1 MTWKS
6 ALTSRLISMHDHHDH
21 PSSSTK
27 NIRVAFV
34 LNLAFTVIE
43 IVGGILTNSMAI
55 LSDALH
61 DLGDS
66 FTLGLT
72 WYLEK
77 VAGRSRTPSFTYGYR
92 RFSLLGALVSSVVLL
107 FGSILILAR
116 SIPRILNPEQVD
128 AYGMLGLAFLGI
140 VVNGIAVLRLKKGL
154 KLSERVV
161 MLHLLEDV
169 LGWVAVL
176 TASVVMVFVSLPIL
190 DPILSIV
197 ITLFVLFKLV
207 GTLRQTFR
215 IFLQSVPQEL
225 ELSEIKGTL
234 MSLDDV
240 EDVHDLHVWSLDGQY
255 NVLTV
260 HLTIREGAT
269 WLDAI
274 RLKGRCREL
283 LSRKKIRHSTIEI
296 ELENE
301 ECELEDC

>member
-1 MTWKS
+1 
-6 ALTSRLISMHDHHDH
+6 MHGPHDH
-21 PSSSTK
+21 PFSSTK

-34 LNLAFTVIE
+34 LNLAFTIIE

-77 VAGRSRTPSFTYGYR
+77 VSGRSRTPSFSYGYR
-92 RFSLLGALVSSVVLL
+92 RFSLLGALISSAVLL

-116 SIPRILNPEQVD
+116 SIPRIFNPEQVD
-128 AYGMLGLAFLGI
+128 AYGMLGLAFVGI
-140 VVNGIAVLRLKKGL
+140 AVNGIAVLRLKKGL

-176 TASVVMVFVSLPIL
+176 TASVVLVFVSLPIL
-190 DPILSIV
+190 DPIMSIV
-197 ITLFVLFKLV
+197 ITLFVLFKLI

-215 IFLQSVPQEL
+215 IFLQSVPEEL
-225 ELSEIKGTL
+225 GLSEIREAL
-234 MSLDDV
+234 MSLDGVD
-240 EDVHDLHVWSLDGQY
+240 DVHDLHIWSLDGHY
-255 NVLTV
+255 NVLSV
-260 HLTIREGAT
+260 HLTIPEGAN

-274 RLKGRCREL
+274 RVKGRCREL
-283 LSRKKIRHSTIEI
+283 LNRKNIRHSTIEI
-296 ELENE
+296 EVESE
-301 ECELEDC
+301 ECELKNC

>member
-1 MTWKS
+1 
-6 ALTSRLISMHDHHDH
+6 MHDSHDH
-21 PSSSTK
+21 PTSSTK
-27 NIRVAFV
+27 NIRIAFV
-34 LNLAFTVIE
+34 LNLAFTIIE
-43 IVGGILTNSMAI
+43 IVGGIFTNSMAI

-77 VAGRSRTPSFTYGYR
+77 VSGRSRTPSFSYGYR
-92 RFSLLGALVSSVVLL
+92 RFSLLGALISSAVLL

-116 SIPRILNPEQVD
+116 SIPRIINPEPVN

-140 VVNGIAVLRLKKGL
+140 IVNGIAVLRLKKGL

-169 LGWVAVL
+169 LGWLAVL
-176 TASVVMVFVSLPIL
+176 TASVVLIFVSFPIL
-190 DPILSIV
+190 DPILSIA
-197 ITLFVLFKLV
+197 ITLFVLFKLIV
-207 GTLRQTFR
+207 TLRQTFR
-215 IFLQSVPQEL
+215 IFLQSVPEEL
-225 ELSEIKGTL
+225 ELSEIREAL
-234 MSLDDV
+234 MSLDGV
-240 EDVHDLHVWSLDGQY
+240 EDVHDLHIWSLDGHY

-260 HLTIREGAT
+260 HLTIPEGAN

-274 RLKGRCREL
+274 RVKGSCREL
-283 LSRKKIRHSTIEI
+283 LGRKNIRHSTIEI
-296 ELENE
+296 EVENE